1 MSTPL
6 LSVRSLGTEFV
17 MPGKRISRAVEDVSF
32 DVHPGETLALVG
44 ESGSGKS
51 VTAYSISRLLPRNA
65 RHPSG
70 EIFFEGRDVL
80 KLPPRSVRD
89 ILGDRISMVF
99 QEPATSL
106 NPVLTAGRQ
115 VAEVLVR
122 HRGFSTR
129 KALSQVIDL
138 FAETGIPEPERR
150 IHSYP
155 HELSG
160 GMKQRVM
167 IAMAMAC
174 KPKLLIA
181 DEPTTAL
188 DVTIQAQILG
198 LMRSLQEKTGMAIL
212 LITHNLGIVH
222 EQASRMV
229 VMQKGRVVEQGET
242 KSLLRRPTHEYT
254 RRLLDSLPERMARDG
269 VENGASPV
277 QVSPDQPSLLTAKD
291 LKVWYPVKTGLFR
304 RTTAYVK
311 AVDGVSFGVQPAE
324 IVALVGESG
333 CGKTTIGKALVR
345 LVQTT
350 QGSVM
355 IRDKD
360 WLELSRKKLRENR
373 RLVQMVFQ
381 DPAGSMDPRMT
392 VREVVAEGLE
402 GMRLIENEAELDRRV
417 CQALEEVELDPST
430 RHRFP
435 HEFSG
440 GQRQRICIARALVV
454 EPDFLILDEA
464 TSALDVSVQAGV
476 LRLLKRLRVSH
487 RLGMLFITHDLSVV
501 RFLADRVLVMYAGRL
516 VEEGPTAMLFAQPRQ
531 EYTRRLLESA
541 PKVPVEDHS
550 HEDAKA

>member
-1 MSTPL
+1 
-6 LSVRSLGTEFV
+6 
-17 MPGKRISRAVEDVSF
+17 
-32 DVHPGETLALVG
+32 
-44 ESGSGKS
+44 
-51 VTAYSISRLLPRNA
+51 
-65 RHPSG
+65 
-70 EIFFEGRDVL
+70 
-80 KLPPRSVRD
+80 
-89 ILGDRISMVF
+89 
-99 QEPATSL
+99 
-106 NPVLTAGRQ
+106 
-115 VAEVLVR
+115 
-122 HRGFSTR
+122 
-129 KALSQVIDL
+129 
-138 FAETGIPEPERR
+138 
-150 IHSYP
+150 
-155 HELSG
+155 
-160 GMKQRVM
+160 MKQRVM

-174 KPKLLIA
+174 KPRLLIA

-198 LMRSLQEKTGMAIL
+198 LMRKQQQKTGMSIL

-242 KSLLRRPTHEYT
+242 KTLLRQPAHEYT

-269 VENGASPV
+269 DGMDAPKTESSAG
-277 QVSPDQPSLLTAKD
+277 QPSLLTVKD

-304 RTTAYVK
+304 RTTAQVK
-311 AVDGVSFGVQPAE
+311 AVDGVSFNVQPAE

-345 LVQTT
+345 LVRTSG
-350 QGSVM
+350 GSVL
-355 IRDKD
+355 IRNTD
-360 WLELSRKKLRENR
+360 WLGLSRANLRSSR

-381 DPAGSMDPRMT
+381 DPAASMDPRMT

-402 GMRLIENEAELDRRV
+402 GMKLIDNEAEMDRRV
-417 CQALEEVELDPST
+417 CKALEEVELDPAT

-476 LRLLKRLRVSH
+476 LRLLKRLRATH

-501 RFLADRVLVMYAGRL
+501 RFLADRVLVMYAGQL
-516 VEEGPTAMLFAQPRQ
+516 VEEGPTEALFAQPRQ

-541 PKVPVEDHS
+541 PRVPVENQPNEH
-550 HEDAKA
+550 A